1 MTFEGVFV
9 VIPAYNEASVL
20 SAVLR
25 GLTRRVPRRQIILVD
40 DGSLDAT
47 SQVAAQEHVVVLRHR
62 LNRGQ
67 GAALATGIQAAL
79 ELGAQAIVTF
89 DADGQHQPDDMPALL
104 EPILQGHAA
113 VVLGSRFL
121 AETTEVPRLRA
132 WVLKMGVVFTQLISR
147 VKISD
152 RRRHPYYPEVFPQLP
167 GQDDF
172 AAAFPGG
179 GSGLVECDGL
189 GHLAGVVR
197 PAGYPVWHGAGRGLP
212 DLCGHA
218 LSASTQPQPLY
229 PDQDQPA

>member
-152 RRRHPYYPEVFPQLP
+152 VHNGLRAFSAAAARQIDLTEDRMAHASEFLDEIRRHHLPYAERPVHVSYTSYSRAKGQKSLAAVKLGLQILLHKLLFPKCT
-167 GQDDF
+167 D
-172 AAAFPGG
+172 
-179 GSGLVECDGL
+179 
-189 GHLAGVVR
+189 
-197 PAGYPVWHGAGRGLP
+197 
-212 DLCGHA
+212 
-218 LSASTQPQPLY
+218 
-229 PDQDQPA
+229 